1 MQLQLFNPQMV
12 KQALSMPDLEAT
24 LYSNL
29 FDVEESERLFQALAQ
44 TIFWSQETI
53 TLFGKQ
59 HLVPRLVAW
68 YGDRGKVYTYS
79 GITHQPHAWTDTLLA
94 IKARVEAVSQTSFN
108 SVLLNLYRNGQDSM
122 GWHSDDEPEL
132 GPNPTIASVSLGGTR
147 RFQLRHRY
155 RKELRTVIDLT
166 DGSLLLMKGPTQ
178 HFWQH
183 QIPKTRQV
191 VEPRINLTF
200 RTIV

>member
-1 MQLQLFNPQMV
+1 MQLQFLNQQV
-12 KQALSMPDLEAT
+12 VEQALSMPDLEVT

-29 FDVEESERLFQALAQ
+29 FDLEEAERLFQDLSQ
-44 TIFWSQETI
+44 TICWSQETI
-53 TLFGKQ
+53 TLFGKP

-79 GITHQPHAWTDTLLA
+79 GVTHQPHPWTETLLT
-94 IKARVEAVSQTSFN
+94 IKDRVEAISQTAFN

-132 GPNPTIASVSLGGTR
+132 GPAPVIASVSLGGTR

-155 RKELRTVIDLT
+155 RKEFRTAIDLT
-166 DGSLLLMKGPTQ
+166 DGSFLLMKSPTQ
-178 HFWQH
+178 QFWQH
-183 QIPKTRQV
+183 QIPKTRRP